1 MPLSPENERIFV
13 TVSREMGARID
24 NFREQM
30 GMSRSAFCAFLIGQ
44 GVMSMEKAVGLIDAI
59 GDKISVDAAKE
70 YAEQRKRSRAKS
82 DAVQLEMSS
91 CADCANPCKDD
102 SDPSA
107 LAYCEHF
114 RPAKKT
120 GRRPQL

>member
-1 MPLSPENERIFV
+1 MAVSLDNERIYV
-13 TVSREMGARID
+13 TVSKDMAERID
-24 NFREQM
+24 NLRGQM
-30 GMSRSAFCAFLIGQ
+30 GMTRSAFCSFLIGQ
-44 GVMSMEKAVGLIDAI
+44 GVMSMDKAVGLIDAI
-59 GDKISVDAAKE
+59 GDKLS
-70 YAEQRKRSRAKS
+70 AEAVQEVKARKRRSCVKS
-82 DAVQLEMSS
+82 DDVQLEMTS

-114 RPAKKT
+114 RPVNKT